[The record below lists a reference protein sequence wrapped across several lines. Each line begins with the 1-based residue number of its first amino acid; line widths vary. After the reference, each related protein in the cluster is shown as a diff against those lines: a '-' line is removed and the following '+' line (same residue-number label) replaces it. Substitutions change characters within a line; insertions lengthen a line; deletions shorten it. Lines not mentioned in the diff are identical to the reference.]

1 MGLYYGVLWPLLS
14 VISTV
19 EQPVGPGLW
28 KGLKLML
35 ENSQL
40 NIQNEK
46 TKDGCE
52 SLMHKSQRNILKK
65 RRQGLQMLRTRREEA
80 LREAEWGHI

>member
-1 MGLYYGVLWPLLS
+1 MGQRTVLRCVVAS
-14 VISTV
+14 AVCYFHS
-19 EQPVGPGLW
+19 GAAR
-28 KGLKLML
+28 KGLKLMV
-35 ENSQL
+35 ENLQL

-52 SLMHKSQRNILKK
+52 SLMRKSQRNILKK

-80 LREAEWGHI
+80 LRDAEWGHI